1 MWYVIKLLEELLFCS
16 FDLNYFEAESMVKVK
31 HFPSAKTSHARKYLS
46 SGQLNSKKE
55 KREKEVTAWKLLWR
69 FFPRIKYI
77 YILTGIDLPLSQ
89 SQDGLFLFNI

>member
-16 FDLNYFEAESMVKVK
+16 FDLNYFEAESTAKVK

-55 KREKEVTAWKLLWR
+55 KKKKIATAGKLLWG
-69 FFPRIKYI
+69 FFPRIKNS
-77 YILTGIDLPLSQ
+77 LTGINLPLSQ